1 MRIENNYLKH
11 ERGHQGLRTAETG
24 TCFTQKNK
32 YSINIT
38 YAERE
43 QARPQVKIKIEGLK
57 IVKVG
62 RPKRV
67 VPLRRRRGIHT
78 ELQA

>member
-1 MRIENNYLKH
+1 M
-11 ERGHQGLRTAETG
+11 
-24 TCFTQKNK
+24 
-32 YSINIT
+32 T

-62 RPKRV
+62 RPKRA
-67 VPLRRRRGIHT
+67 VPLFFSFFLVI
-78 ELQA
+78 